1 MKALILGFLLVSCS
15 AHAQVV
21 LNEIDL
27 LRSFDS
33 SDGDGFGFALDAENG
48 RLLIGAPWVSG
59 AGAAYVFERDR
70 DESWVEVARLT
81 PSDPQPDDLFGFSV
95 ALDGDRA
102 IIGAPGDDGEYDDDG
117 AAYVFEFT
125 SGKWIE
131 TGRLISD
138 PDDFNYWF
146 GWDVAL
152 DANRCLLF
160 GLTATDAFSFN
171 GTDWERDELGI
182 FYFANGGS
190 VALDGDF
197 GVVGETG
204 NLNIPGSANFLEN
217 NEGSWVLGQNVRV
230 NADPFG
236 DDAFGFASA
245 LQGEEALVGAYR
257 DTVYS
262 FTRLDGV
269 WVQRSRIGAPIGPNQ
284 TFGFALDIDLPWSLI
299 GAQDW
304 GSGLDV
310 GEGHLYKLT
319 QTDWTYIAALVGSDA
334 GVGHHFGIS
343 VTFSGAD
350 GFVGAPQRAHYA
362 SIPSSGGPGG
372 VYVFDLS
379 QVGVATEPA
388 PELPRELRLSGAYPN
403 PFNPST
409 SISFALPEAGLVRLE
424 VFDALGRIVR
434 VLADEERA
442 AGEHSVSF
450 DASWLASGVYL
461 YRLTSPAG
469 SLVRT
474 MVLLK

>member
-15 AHAQVV
+15 AHAQVI
-21 LNEIDL
+21 LNEIDV
-27 LRSFDS
+27 LRPFDS
-33 SDGDGFGFALDAENG
+33 SDGDGFGFALDADDG
-48 RLLIGAPWVSG
+48 RLLIGAPWASDIG
-59 AGAAYVFERDR
+59 AVYVFERDSQV
-70 DESWVEVARLT
+70 SWVETARLA
-81 PSDPQPDDLFGFSV
+81 PSDPQQDDLFGFSV

-171 GTDWERDELGI
+171 GTDWERDELSI
-182 FYFANGGS
+182 FYFANAGS

-217 NEGSWVLGQNVRV
+217 NEGSWMLGQNVSV

-236 DDAFGFASA
+236 DDAFGFASDI
-245 LQGEEALVGAYR
+245 QGDEALVGAYR

-262 FTRLDGV
+262 FTRLNGV

-284 TFGFALDIDLPWSLI
+284 AFGLALDLDLPWALI
-299 GAQDW
+299 GAPDW
-304 GSGLDV
+304 GSGQNV
-310 GEGHLYKLT
+310 GEVYVLKLLETEWTHL
-319 QTDWTYIAALVGSDA
+319 AALGGSDA

-343 VTFSGAD
+343 VTLSGAD

-362 SIPSSGGPGG
+362 SIPSSGGPGA
-372 VYVFDLS
+372 VYIFDLS
-379 QVGVATEPA
+379 EVGVANEPR
-388 PELPRELRLSGAYPN
+388 PDILLEVRLSGAYPN

-409 SISFALPEAGLVRLE
+409 TIAYALPEAGPIRLE
-424 VFDALGRIVR
+424 VFDTLGRVVR
-434 VLADEERA
+434 ILIDEERA

-450 DASWLASGVYL
+450 DASGLASGAYL

-469 SLVRT
+469 SVVRT